1 MPAERKLLDLPRQ
14 SAVPVAERGGVQ
26 MTQEAERFLIQA
38 KSAVYAGAAGEVDSS
53 PLRSHSRLY
62 ADGKF
67 RYTDSCLG
75 TEQFAGQEVLLEGE
89 SPVWAANYLGRI
101 LERDFPINFLRE
113 ALLAGCCSFG
123 GGSSMKRGIGFTIAL
138 PGGNRTGSMGTK
150 KSCTGT
156 AGYMSALF
164 MAAKFDK
171 QPGRECRLHLPCRLP
186 FR

>member
-1 MPAERKLLDLPRQ
+1 MPAEWKLLDLPRQ
-14 SAVPVAERGGVQ
+14 SAVPVTERGGVQ

-38 KSAVYAGAAGEVDSS
+38 KSAVYAGAAGEADSS

-89 SPVWAANYLGRI
+89 SPVWAVNYVGRI

-113 ALLAGCCSFG
+113 ALLAGCCSFPY
-123 GGSSMKRGIGFTIAL
+123 R
-138 PGGNRTGSMGTK
+138 
-150 KSCTGT
+150 
-156 AGYMSALF
+156 
-164 MAAKFDK
+164 
-171 QPGRECRLHLPCRLP
+171 GREQYEKGDWIYHCTARGEPDWFYGYEEILYRNRRIYECAFHGGEIR
-186 FR
+186 